1 MDRFMTWLF
10 LSFVVEKLSEYTGK
24 LVPVIERLENEYV
37 NTKLFIAFGFS
48 LLFTFGA
55 NLDFFKAFEIEFTF
69 PVVGIILT
77 AVFLSG
83 GSNAVHDLLSVVA
96 NVKTALKPAETY
108 DNLNITFNP
117 EANVQPEPEKPSE

>member
-1 MDRFMTWLF
+1 MDVFMTWLF
-10 LSFVVEKLSEYTGK
+10 LSFVVERLSEYAGK
-24 LVPVIERLENEYV
+24 LIPAIERLENDFV

-55 NLDFFKAFEIEFTF
+55 NLDFFKAFEIEFAIPF
-69 PVVGIILT
+69 VGIVLT

-96 NVKTALKPAETY
+96 NIKTATKPLE
-108 DNLNITFNP
+108 
-117 EANVQPEPEKPSE
+117 